1 MRYSDRA
8 EAGRALAARLG
19 EYAGRDDVTVL
30 GLPRG
35 GLPVAAE
42 VARALRAPL
51 DVWCVRKL
59 GVPGHEEMAMG
70 AIASGGERVVDRATL
85 AMVGVSEAAV
95 DRVVG
100 DEAFEL
106 ARRERLY
113 RGARGTPVLR
123 RRTAI
128 LVDDGLATGATM
140 CAAVR
145 AVKRAGAARVVVA
158 VPVASAEA
166 CARIAREADACLCLA
181 TPEPFF
187 AVGAWYDDFPQL
199 TDAEVLATLGAGS
212 AASGAP

>member
-1 MRYSDRA
+1 MPFSDRA
-8 EAGRALAARLG
+8 EAGRALADRL
-19 EYAGRDDVTVL
+19 ADFTGRDDVTVL

-42 VARALRAPL
+42 VARAIRAPL

-70 AIASGGERVVDRATL
+70 AIASGGERVVDRGTL
-85 AMVGVSEAAV
+85 AMVGVSDAAV

-113 RGARGTPVLR
+113 RGTRGTPVLR

-158 VPVASAEA
+158 VPVASVEA
-166 CARIAREADACLCLA
+166 CARIAREADACVCLS

-199 TDAEVLATLGAGS
+199 TDAEVLETLGVADAG
-212 AASGAP
+212 SGAP